1 MSTHIVIPDNQVR
14 PGDDTA
20 YLDWIGRYIVDKFAG
35 RDNVVI
41 INLGDFW
48 DMPSLSSYDKGKGAA
63 EGRRVI
69 DDIRAGNAAL
79 LKLNRPLD
87 EYNEKQRKNKE
98 KQWKPRRV
106 MLRGNHEE
114 RADRAANNDPE
125 WTGVIG
131 TGLDVEIPMESPGW
145 EVIPFLEVEEIDG
158 VAYSHYFYNPMS
170 GRPYGTAAAS
180 RLKQIGRSFT
190 MGHQQTLDYAIRFV
204 GEKSHHALIA
214 GACLTPDHKVL
225 TADLRYV
232 ELGSV
237 KPGDKLVSFDENVAD
252 SEGRSRRY
260 RTGEVLAVRH
270 EPAQVFKVTL
280 DNGKE
285 FKTTAD
291 HRWLSRIGTQ
301 YVWRT
306 TDSLRKGSRVVKCLD
321 EWETDNS
328 YEAGYL
334 SGMYDGE
341 GCYYTR
347 ATQGGKH
354 TTAQL
359 TVSQK
364 PGPVLEKTVSYLK
377 NLVGVDGTTH
387 TNSRGISSVRIKG
400 GTRGVAKVLGMLRPV
415 RLLSKFRP
423 EHIGSM
429 VTRQDDNP
437 SVVGVE
443 P

>member
-1 MSTHIVIPDNQVR
+1 
-14 PGDDTA
+14 
-20 YLDWIGRYIVDKFAG
+20 
-35 RDNVVI
+35 
-41 INLGDFW
+41 
-48 DMPSLSSYDKGKGAA
+48 
-63 EGRRVI
+63 
-69 DDIRAGNAAL
+69 
-79 LKLNRPLD
+79 
-87 EYNEKQRKNKE
+87 
-98 KQWKPRRV
+98 
-106 MLRGNHEE
+106 
-114 RADRAANNDPE
+114 
-125 WTGVIG
+125 
-131 TGLDVEIPMESPGW
+131 
-145 EVIPFLEVEEIDG
+145 
-158 VAYSHYFYNPMS
+158 
-170 GRPYGTAAAS
+170 
-180 RLKQIGRSFT
+180 

-443 P
+443 PIGEQTIVQIDIDAKTMIVEGYAHHNCYLHDEGYKGPQGNDHWRGIVVKHQVEDGQYDHMLVSLDYLCRRYEGKRLVDYMKESDK